1 VRLLLAGRLQVE
13 CGILGAVMGSA
24 CDTIELDLKDVYR
37 MVELTKTENGR
48 LQLMD
53 WLGSALLCRFVR
65 PYRRDTSSRVQ

>member
-1 VRLLLAGRLQVE
+1 MRLLLDGKLQCE

-24 CDTIELDLKDVYR
+24 CDTIELDLLDIHR
-37 MVELTKTENGR
+37 ISELTKTENGR
-48 LQLMD
+48 LQLID

>member
-1 VRLLLAGRLQVE
+1 
-13 CGILGAVMGSA
+13 MGSA
-24 CDTIELDLKDVYR
+24 CDTIELDLGDVYR

-53 WLGSALLCRFVR
+53 WLGSVLLCRFVR